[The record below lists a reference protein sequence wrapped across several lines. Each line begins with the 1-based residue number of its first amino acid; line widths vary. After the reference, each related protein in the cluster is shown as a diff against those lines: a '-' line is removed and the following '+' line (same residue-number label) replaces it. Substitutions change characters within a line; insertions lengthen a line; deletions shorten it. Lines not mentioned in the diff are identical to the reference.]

1 MPRPSRQRLFH
12 LLDRFRQGLHHGL
25 RVPLIGSLYR
35 HRDNRSGLQ
44 IHCMLRLVRQV
55 RPPVLHSGNPR
66 IRIMRVLPNPV
77 RSFARALAVQ
87 FGQIFPSRR
96 LNPGGFRQLHQKLF
110 IPLLAVPAH
119 DAAQRCIR
127 FQRSG
132 IDADRLAPQQ
142 AARPDPLQYPVKDC
156 FVGSHI
162 DQSSGSGD
170 RGVIRRRLAQF
181 QSQKLSQCQRIS
193 CSPGYSS
200 FRSDPF
206 EIPHQQQPK
215 VHSRSQARSPHLVCI
230 ELRTQSLHEV
240 VKAVFVEKAIQSFVE
255 AMAGGAGQLT
265 GGDPQVF
272 LLSTF
277 LFPHCHGVSLVS
289 LCDPLSSTF
298 TTGC

>member
-1 MPRPSRQRLFH
+1 M
-12 LLDRFRQGLHHGL
+12 
-25 RVPLIGSLYR
+25 
-35 HRDNRSGLQ
+35 
-44 IHCMLRLVRQV
+44 RQV

-200 FRSDPF
+200 FRSHPF

-255 AMAGGAGQLT
+255 GMAGGAGQLT

>member
-1 MPRPSRQRLFH
+1 M
-12 LLDRFRQGLHHGL
+12 
-25 RVPLIGSLYR
+25 
-35 HRDNRSGLQ
+35 
-44 IHCMLRLVRQV
+44 
-55 RPPVLHSGNPR
+55 
-66 IRIMRVLPNPV
+66 
-77 RSFARALAVQ
+77 
-87 FGQIFPSRR
+87 
-96 LNPGGFRQLHQKLF
+96 
-110 IPLLAVPAH
+110 
-119 DAAQRCIR
+119 
-127 FQRSG
+127 
-132 IDADRLAPQQ
+132 
-142 AARPDPLQYPVKDC
+142 
-156 FVGSHI
+156 
-162 DQSSGSGD
+162 
-170 RGVIRRRLAQF
+170 IRRRLAQF

-255 AMAGGAGQLT
+255 GMAGGAGQLT